1 METSHFVVAL
11 LAGGALL
18 WSMKRAT
25 RRTGLPPGPP
35 ADPLIGHLRIIPTQK
50 TPETFHEW
58 SRIYGDVIYL
68 QFLGREIIV
77 LGTAEAAHK
86 LLDDRGANYSCR
98 PKLTVMELMGWTS
111 MIPFM
116 QYGKEHMKHRRM
128 LQQSFGVK
136 ESLSYNPILVDE
148 ARHFVKNLVSST
160 PDTHLRYIHRYAT
173 SIITRV
179 AFGHQIKSHDDVL
192 LEIADGIADVL
203 TNCGPP
209 GNTPVDFF
217 PWLARL
223 PSWFPGTH
231 YATVARSYHK
241 NVRKI
246 YDVPLDF
253 LRANMMA
260 GDYEKCFAS
269 EKLEELDSSGNPN
282 STEELETI
290 KSTAAAIF
298 AGGEDT
304 VRARNIDIFLG
315 ISFFLAMVHHP
326 ECQRRAYEEI
336 ISVVGENALPDL
348 KDRESLPYIECIV
361 QEVFRWNPV
370 GPLGVPHR
378 AIDDDI
384 YNGLYIPKGATV
396 IANLRGMS
404 LDEKVYSLPEAFD
417 PVRFLPRP
425 EGRGEPYFASA
436 FGFGRRICPGRHFS
450 PFILWNAIACTL
462 ATLEIVPVN
471 DEKGNPQLPELAF
484 SDSLVRSP
492 MPFEFEVR
500 SRSEAA
506 KRLLEQLEL

>member
-1 METSHFVVAL
+1 MEPRQFVVAL

-18 WSMKRAT
+18 WSIKRAT

-50 TPETFHEW
+50 LPETFHEW

-68 QFLGREIIV
+68 HVLGREIIV

-98 PKLTVMELMGWTS
+98 PKLTVMELMGW
-111 MIPFM
+111 MPIIPFM
-116 QYGKEHMKHRRM
+116 QYGKEFMKHRKM

-136 ESLSYNPILVDE
+136 ESLSFNHILVDE
-148 ARHFVKNLVSST
+148 ARHLVNNLASST
-160 PDTHLRYIHRYAT
+160 PGSHLKCIHRYTT
-173 SIITRV
+173 SIVMRV
-179 AFGHQIKSHDDVL
+179 AFGHQVKSHDDVF
-192 LEIADGIADVL
+192 LEIADGIAEAL

-231 YATVARSYHK
+231 YATVARSYHQ
-241 NVRKI
+241 NVRRI
-246 YDVPLDF
+246 YDVPLRF
-253 LRANMMA
+253 LRANMMT
-260 GDYEKCFAS
+260 GNYEKCYAS
-269 EKLEELDSSGNPN
+269 EKLEELDSSENPN
-282 STEELETI
+282 SVEDLETI
-290 KSTAAAIF
+290 KATAAAIF
-298 AGGEDT
+298 VGGEDT
-304 VRARNIDIFLG
+304 TYASLQ
-315 ISFFLAMVHHP
+315 SFFLAMVHHP

-348 KDRESLPYIECIV
+348 EDRESLPFVECIV
-361 QEVFRWNPV
+361 QEVLRWNPV

-378 AIDDDI
+378 AIDNDN

-404 LDEKVYSLPEAFD
+404 LDEKVYSSPEAFD

-425 EGRGEPYFASA
+425 EGRGEPHFASA
-436 FGFGRRICPGRHFS
+436 FGFGRRICPGRHFT
-450 PFILWNAIACTL
+450 PLVLWNAIACTL
-462 ATLEIVPVN
+462 ATLEIIPLK

-484 SDSLVRSP
+484 SDSIVRSP

-500 SRSEAA
+500 PRSEAA